1 MPEPTHTPAPE
12 SRQAGR
18 DTDALK
24 QPTTRT
30 TTSSSTIPNARTPER
45 PNPWHDL
52 LPLAWLFLVI
62 AGYALLA
69 LQPFLF
75 PDLRPRDEVPG
86 IADLERLVLPGLAV
100 LLLAAAARRLIRRG

>member
-1 MPEPTHTPAPE
+1 MPEPTRTHTPTSTAAPNTQ
-12 SRQAGR
+12 R
-18 DTDALK
+18 
-24 QPTTRT
+24 PT
-30 TTSSSTIPNARTPER
+30 PNALS
-45 PNPWHDL
+45 WLDL